1 MTIAPNTCKDVVVVV
16 VVVVEKEE
24 EGDEELAVGFIN
36 ARERCSMR
44 RLVDVDAS
52 SASRRMVTMLCKLFF
67 NVADCL
73 LLVVVYGTRG
83 VRM

>member
-16 VVVVEKEE
+16 DEEGE

-44 RLVDVDAS
+44 RIVDVDAS
-52 SASRRMVTMLCKLFF
+52 SASRRMVAMLCKLFLMWRI
-67 NVADCL
+67 VC
-73 LLVVVYGTRG
+73 Y
-83 VRM
+83 

>member
-1 MTIAPNTCKDVVVVV
+1 MTIAPNTCKDVVV

-36 ARERCSMR
+36 ARERCSTR

-52 SASRRMVTMLCKLFF
+52 SASRRMVAMLCKLF
-67 NVADCL
+67 
-73 LLVVVYGTRG
+73 
-83 VRM
+83 